1 MHLLRITDSKG
12 QEKHYS
18 LTQKSVSIGRDKG
31 NDLVLPDQGVSRYH
45 AKLSKQKKGYSL
57 VDLDSINGTFVND
70 ETVKS
75 RDLKNLDRIKI
86 GANTLIFVEQPDTK
100 TSLGKKP
107 PTAKEKEMDWADRT
121 ISIAACDTSQ
131 LHLQTLSI
139 AGHKTVEKKRPTQA
153 EKPEKETTTES
164 VSLERA
170 NKTLYVLYEVS
181 RKLNSM
187 GSFEEILT
195 EMMDLIFQVIDA
207 DYGFLIL
214 TNQDNEDF
222 NPLIVKHREKSKKG
236 KKEIKASRTII
247 DRVVK
252 DKVALLTTNAIED
265 SRLGATDSLI
275 LQNIRSAMCVP
286 LWKRD
291 EIIGVIQ
298 LNSVRL
304 ENRFG
309 EDDLE
314 LLKTIGCQMA
324 MLLEQASLN
333 EKLRQEESMRG
344 KLERFH
350 SPQVIELILN
360 SDQETQENIMEARE
374 LTATVLFSDI
384 VDFTA
389 LSEKMEPQE
398 INIFLNRYFSKMT
411 DIVFENDG
419 TLDKYIGDGLLAVF
433 GAPFEKEDDA
443 ARAVR
448 TALKMREEVSKMNS
462 SPDKTFEINIRIGIN
477 TGQVTAGNIG
487 SEKRMEYTVLGDTV
501 NVASRLE
508 AAAKLNQ
515 ILIGQ
520 ETFRIVKDLF
530 KIKDVGL
537 RKLKGKSQDLKV
549 YEVLG

>member
-1 MHLLRITDSKG
+1 MPLLRIIDSQG

-18 LTQKSVSIGRDKG
+18 LTQKTVSIGRDKE
-31 NDLVLPDQGVSRYH
+31 NDLVLPDKGVSRYH
-45 AKLSKQKKGYSL
+45 AKLTKHKKGYSL
-57 VDLDSINGTFVND
+57 IDLDSINGTFVND
-70 ETVKS
+70 ESVKS
-75 RDLKNLDRIKI
+75 RDLKNSDRIKI
-86 GANTLIFVEQPDTK
+86 GANTLIFVEEKDTE

-107 PTAKEKEMDWADRT
+107 SPEKDGAKDWAERT

-139 AGHKTVEKKRPTQA
+139 AGHKIGEKKRPVQA
-153 EKPEKETTTES
+153 ERSRKETTTES
-164 VSLERA
+164 SALERA

-187 GSFEEILT
+187 GSFEDILT
-195 EMMDLIFQVIDA
+195 EMMDLIFHVIDA

-214 TNQDNEDF
+214 TDLDNEDF
-222 NPLIVKHREKSKKG
+222 NPLIVKYREKSKKG
-236 KKEIKASRTII
+236 KKKIKASRTII

-252 DKVALLTTNAIED
+252 DKVALLTIDALED
-265 SRLGATDSLI
+265 SRLGATESLI

-298 LNSVRL
+298 LNSIRL
-304 ENRFG
+304 DNRFG

-333 EKLRQEESMRG
+333 EKLRQEESMRD

-360 SDQETQENIMEARE
+360 SDQVTQENIMEARE

-389 LSEKMEPQE
+389 LSEKMKPQE

-433 GAPFEKEDDA
+433 GAPFGKKDDA

-462 SPDKTFEINIRIGIN
+462 SPDKTFDINIRIGIN

-508 AAAKLNQ
+508 EAAQLDQ
-515 ILIGQ
+515 ILIGP
-520 ETFRIVKDLF
+520 ETYRQVKDLF
-530 KIKDVGL
+530 KIKDAGL
-537 RKLKGKSQDLKV
+537 RKLKGKSHDLKV
-549 YEVLG
+549 FEVLG

>member
-1 MHLLRITDSKG
+1 MPLLRITDSNG

-45 AKLSKQKKGYSL
+45 AKLVKQKKGYSL
-57 VDLDSINGTFVND
+57 FDLDSINGTFVND
-70 ETVKS
+70 EPVKS

-86 GANTLIFVEQPDTK
+86 GANTLIFVGQQDTE

-107 PTAKEKEMDWADRT
+107 SRAIEGEIDWADQT

-139 AGHKTVEKKRPTQA
+139 AGRQSGEKRRPVHTERA
-153 EKPEKETTTES
+153 EKEATTES
-164 VSLERA
+164 ASLERA

-187 GSFEEILT
+187 GSFEEILAG
-195 EMMDLIFQVIDA
+195 MMDLIFQVIDA

-214 TNQDNEDF
+214 TEKDNKDF
-222 NPLIVKHREKSKKG
+222 KPLIVKHKNKTKKG
-236 KKEIKASRTII
+236 NETIRASRTII

-265 SRLGATDSLI
+265 SRLAATDSLI

-291 EIIGVIQ
+291 DIIGVIQ
-298 LNSVRL
+298 LNSVRID
-304 ENRFG
+304 NRFG
-309 EDDLE
+309 EDELE

-333 EKLRQEESMRG
+333 EKLRQEEIMRG

-360 SDQETQENIMEARE
+360 SDQETQENIMDARE

-411 DIVFENDG
+411 DIIFENDG

-448 TALKMREEVSKMNS
+448 TALKMREDVAEMNQ
-462 SPDKTFEINIRIGIN
+462 SPDKRFEINIRIGIN

-508 AAAKLNQ
+508 AEAQLNQ

-520 ETFRIVKDLF
+520 ETYRMVKDLF
-530 KIKDVGL
+530 KVKEVGL
-537 RKLKGKSQDLKV
+537 KKLKGKSQDLKV

>member
-1 MHLLRITDSKG
+1 MPLLRIIDSFG

-18 LTQKSVSIGRDKG
+18 LTQKTVSIGRDKE
-31 NDLVLPDQGVSRYH
+31 NDLVFPDKAVSRYH
-45 AKLSKQKKGYSL
+45 AKLTKHKKGYL
-57 VDLDSINGTFVND
+57 LIDLDSINGTFVND
-70 ETVKS
+70 ESVKS
-75 RDLKNLDRIKI
+75 WDLKNSDRIKI
-86 GANTLIFVEQPDTK
+86 GSNVLIFIEEKDTE
-100 TSLGKKP
+100 TSLRKKP
-107 PTAKEKEMDWADRT
+107 SAEKEWAKDWAERT

-131 LHLQTLSI
+131 LHLQALSM
-139 AGHKTVEKKRPTQA
+139 AGHKIGEKKHPVQA
-153 EKPEKETTTES
+153 ERPRKETTTES
-164 VSLERA
+164 AALERA
-170 NKTLYVLYEVS
+170 NKTLFVLYEVS

-187 GSFEEILT
+187 GSFEDILT

-207 DYGFLIL
+207 DYGFLVL
-214 TNQDNEDF
+214 TDLDNEDF
-222 NPLIVKHREKSKKG
+222 DPLIVKHREKSKKG

-252 DKVALLTTNAIED
+252 DKVALLTIDALDD
-265 SRLGATDSLI
+265 SRLGATESLI

-298 LNSVRL
+298 LNSIRL
-304 ENRFG
+304 DNRFG

-333 EKLRQEESMRG
+333 EKLRREESMRG

-350 SPQVIELILN
+350 SPQVIDLILN
-360 SDQETQENIMEARE
+360 SDQVTQENIMEARE

-389 LSEKMEPQE
+389 LSEKMKPQE

-433 GAPFEKEDDA
+433 GAPFEKKDDA

-448 TALKMREEVSKMNS
+448 TALKMREEISKMNS
-462 SPDKTFEINIRIGIN
+462 SPEKTFEINIRIGIN

-508 AAAKLNQ
+508 EAAELDQ

-520 ETFRIVKDLF
+520 ETYRQVKDLF
-530 KIKDVGL
+530 KIKDAGL
-537 RKLKGKSQDLKV
+537 RKLKGKSHDLKV
-549 YEVLG
+549 FEVLG